1 MQEYLSAVFHAALSS
16 GRIPE
21 SAELAPVVHRQL
33 SLDALAK
40 QESWLA
46 CGHMLELDLE
56 QLEAVVSTP
65 PNHWHV
71 TISAAHIRVE
81 PQT

>member
-1 MQEYLSAVFHAALSS
+1 MFHAALSS

-21 SAELAPVVHRQL
+21 SAELAPVAHQKL

-56 QLEAVVSTP
+56 QLEAVVSTTP
-65 PNHWHV
+65 TTGMLP
-71 TISAAHIRVE
+71 ISAAHVRAE
-81 PQT
+81 PPT